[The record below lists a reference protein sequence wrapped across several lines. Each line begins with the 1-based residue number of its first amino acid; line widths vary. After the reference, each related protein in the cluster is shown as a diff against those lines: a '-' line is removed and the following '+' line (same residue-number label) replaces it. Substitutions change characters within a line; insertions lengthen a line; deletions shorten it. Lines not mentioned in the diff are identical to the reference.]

1 MDEDR
6 ADTSNLIRVIIM
18 RSKLKQLKQINQLK
32 QHWQKLPKATAY
44 VSTKVNSISTK
55 INIKAAPQKSRALN
69 EAEIKMA
76 HSVFGPD
83 FDVSQVRLKT
93 AWWVLKNYAVSPN
106 GNIYFNPEDWTED
119 FSKAPLGRKSWLIHE
134 LTHVWQLQ
142 QGLKVV
148 RGAVMNRRYE
158 YTLADGKSFFAY
170 GIEQQARMVQDYF
183 VRREQGKDCGAWQA
197 CIPFLQ
203 SNKPSNE
210 EYKA

>member
-1 MDEDR
+1 
-6 ADTSNLIRVIIM
+6 M
-18 RSKLKQLKQINQLK
+18 RSQLRKKLKKQLKK
-32 QHWQKLPKATAY
+32 RPKPMGRLSA
-44 VSTKVNSISTK
+44 
-55 INIKAAPQKSRALN
+55 KALAVPTTQQKSRPLT
-69 EAEIKMA
+69 EVEIKMA

-106 GNIYFNPEDWTED
+106 GNIYFNPKDWVED
-119 FSKAPLGRKSWLIHE
+119 FSKQSLGKKSWLIHE

-148 RGAVMNRRYE
+148 RGAVMNRRYDYILQE
-158 YTLADGKSFFAY
+158 GKPFFTY

-203 SNKPSNE
+203 QHPDFKNKDNNNK
-210 EYKA
+210 EYQA

>member
-1 MDEDR
+1 
-6 ADTSNLIRVIIM
+6 M
-18 RSKLKQLKQINQLK
+18 RLKLKKQLKKQLK
-32 QHWQKLPKATAY
+32 KRPKPMGRLSA
-44 VSTKVNSISTK
+44 
-55 INIKAAPQKSRALN
+55 KALAVPTTQQKSRPLT
-69 EAEIKMA
+69 EVEIKMA

-106 GNIYFNPEDWTED
+106 GNIYFNPKDWVED
-119 FSKAPLGRKSWLIHE
+119 FSKQSLGKKSWLIHE

-148 RGAVMNRRYE
+148 RGAVMNRRYDYILQE
-158 YTLADGKSFFAY
+158 GKSFFTY

-203 SNKPSNE
+203 QHPDFKNKDNNNK
-210 EYKA
+210 EYQA